1 MERVSYVLPFPLHPY
16 EADNFRA
23 QSGAIEQSAPLL
35 QLEGLREYN
44 DHILVRAAKS
54 SSEADR
60 IPESIKLYNLAGDYS
75 TVIAVLA
82 HALGNTIAQPSVDEK
97 ARAIEKTAAD
107 ILRHYERTN
116 RAVGKERDAVIR
128 LLRVRAAMDAKDAGR
143 VDTALEV
150 NFDLL
155 VWRVRK
161 AYSVC
166 SSWSL
171 RTSCLWMG
179 TLRRSQS
186 GQKSS
191 ANCQTRCNATCRR
204 SLRSRWTSLLPSTR
218 R

>member
-1 MERVSYVLPFPLHPY
+1 MEASGQMAHALYVPLAPVHPSAADEFPT
-16 EADNFRA
+16 

-44 DHILVRAAKS
+44 EHILVRAAKS

-60 IPESIKLYNLAGDYS
+60 IPEAIKLYNLAGDYS

-128 LLRVRAAMDAKDAGR
+128 LLRVRDAMDAKDAGR

-150 NFDLL
+150 SVDLS
-155 VWRVRK
+155 VWRTGKVEV
-161 AYSVC
+161 VC
-166 SSWSL
+166 SLWSR
-171 RTSCLWMG
+171 RT
-179 TLRRSQS
+179 
-186 GQKSS
+186 
-191 ANCQTRCNATCRR
+191 
-204 SLRSRWTSLLPSTR
+204 
-218 R
+218 